1 MFLGFSHDFHMVSP
15 QGAVTHPTDQT
26 NVRMRCEAW
35 SYFDN
40 IIMAL
45 EPEDFSGRTAMAMG
59 YVAIGSW

>member
-1 MFLGFSHDFHMVSP
+1 
-15 QGAVTHPTDQT
+15 VTHPTDLT

-45 EPEDFSGRTAMAMG
+45 EPEDCGRMWAMAMG
-59 YVAIGSW
+59 YVAMVRNEAGGRSWE

>member
-1 MFLGFSHDFHMVSP
+1 MVSL
-15 QGAVTHPTDQT
+15 QGAVTHPTDLT

-45 EPEDFSGRTAMAMG
+45 EPEDCGRMWAMAMG
-59 YVAIGSW
+59 